1 MLELVP
7 YAEQRAR
14 WPASGRHVMA
24 AYDET
29 SIVVYQAYKPSIARH
44 AVKHARLGGAEF
56 SRERMSWIKPGFLWM
71 MFRSGWASKVNQERV
86 LAVRIARAGFDALL
100 AAAVHSSYV
109 EAVYGAH
116 AEWKQALSGSDVR
129 LQWDPDHDPHG
140 NKLERRAIQLG
151 LRGETLARYVDE
163 WTLGIDDI
171 TERVHAERARVGSE
185 ALCTPR
191 ERVYPVS
198 DVAVAARL
206 GVAPSER

>member
-1 MLELVP
+1 MIPLAP
-7 YAEQRAR
+7 YLDQRAA
-14 WPASGRHVMA
+14 WPARGRHILA
-24 AYDET
+24 WYDDE
-29 SIVVYQAYKPSIARH
+29 SVIVYQAYRPEIGAYALEH
-44 AVKHARLGGAEF
+44 QAFGGPF
-56 SRERMSWIKPGFLWM
+56 SLARMSWVKPNFLWM
-71 MFRSGWASKVNQERV
+71 MYRSGWGQKPGQEVV
-86 LAVRIARAGFDALL
+86 LAVRLRRAAFDELL
-100 AAAVHSSYV
+100 AAAVHSSFV
-109 EAVYGAH
+109 PEVYGDASRWR
-116 AEWKQALSGSDVR
+116 AAVRRSEVR

-198 DVAVAARL
+198 DAAVAARL